1 MDVDKRIN
9 LITRNTEEILTDDD
23 LKELIKTNTPLKH
36 YIGFEI
42 SGMVHL
48 GTGLISMG
56 KVADFLKAGV
66 ECTVFLA
73 DWHTFINEKLDGKW
87 ATIKKAAI
95 DYFKEAL
102 IASLKCFEADWEKV
116 DFVLGSELYQDS
128 KHWQTLMEVSKNT
141 TLNRV
146 QRSVDIAG
154 RQAGE
159 GIDFA
164 KLIYPPLQVADIF
177 SLGVNIAHAGMDQ
190 RKAHVIAREVADKL
204 DIAPLK
210 NSQGQKI
217 APVCIHQ
224 GMLAGL
230 GKPPEWPIKELS
242 RETLIDIKMS
252 KSNPKSCIFVH
263 DTPDQI
269 KEKIKGAFCP
279 PKEIGYNP
287 VIDWVETLI
296 FWGEERVEKGLK
308 IKRKQEHGGNVEYTD
323 IENLKK
329 DFKQGNLHPLDLKN
343 AVAEWLIKKLHPARK
358 HFQSGKP
365 KQGLELIKNI
375 QSE

>member
-1 MDVDKRIN
+1 MNIDQKID
-9 LITRNTEEILTDDD
+9 LITQNTEEVLTDED
-23 LKELIKTNTPLKH
+23 LKQLIKSDTPLKH

-56 KVADFLKAGV
+56 KVADYLNAGV

-87 ATIKKAAI
+87 STIKKVAN
-95 DYFKEAL
+95 DYFKEAM
-102 IASLKCFEADWEKV
+102 IASLKCFDADWEKV
-116 DFVLGSELYQDS
+116 NFVLGSDLYQDS
-128 KHWQTLMEVSKNT
+128 THWQTLMEVSKNT

-177 SLGVNIAHAGMDQ
+177 TLGVNIAHAGMDQ

-204 DIAPLK
+204 DVNPLK
-210 NSQGQKI
+210 NKKDKKI
-217 APVCIHQ
+217 APICIHQ
-224 GMLAGL
+224 SMLAGL
-230 GKPPEWPIKELS
+230 EKPPEWPIKELS
-242 RETLIDIKMS
+242 REMIINMKMS
-252 KSNPKSCIFVH
+252 KSNPRSCIFIH
-263 DTPDQI
+263 DSPEEI
-269 KEKIKGAFCP
+269 KKKIKAAFAP
-279 PKEIGYNP
+279 PKEINYNP
-287 VIDWVETLI
+287 IIDWTESLI
-296 FWGEERVEKGLK
+296 FWGQDRVEKGLK
-308 IKRKQEHGGNVEYTD
+308 IKRKQEHGGNRVYND
-323 IENLKK
+323 IDKLKK
-329 DFKQGNLHPLDLKN
+329 DYKSGKLHPLDLKH
-343 AVAEWLIKKLHPARK
+343 AVADWLIEKLEPARK

-365 KQGLELIKNI
+365 KQGLELIKNL
-375 QSE
+375 